1 MLKVGLTGGYATGK
15 SLVGKELER
24 LGCHLIYADELGHA
38 VLDPGGEAY
47 TVTVETFGPDI
58 LNPDTTIDRK
68 KLGAIVFASPELL
81 GKLSSFVHP
90 AVVELEEQMLKEFQ
104 RQDPHGIAVV
114 EAAILI
120 ETGRY
125 AVFDRVILT
134 SCDEETQIARAM
146 KRDHAT
152 REQVLARVAK
162 QLPLHEKKRH
172 ADYVVDTS
180 GPKEDTARQVQCIYR
195 ELKELAEARQL

>member
-15 SLVGKELER
+15 SLVAKELER
-24 LGCHLIYADELGHA
+24 LSCHLIYADELGHQ
-38 VLDPGGEAY
+38 VLQPGGEAY
-47 TVTVETFGPDI
+47 AATVEIFGREI
-58 LNPDTTIDRK
+58 LNADGTIDRK
-68 KLGAIVFASPELL
+68 KLGEIVFASPELL
-81 GKLSSFVHP
+81 EKLSSLVHP
-90 AVVELEEQMLKEFQ
+90 AVIRLEERLLEEFQ

-134 SCDEETQIARAM
+134 TCDEETQIARGM

-152 REQVLARVAK
+152 REQVLARLGK
-162 QLPLHEKKRH
+162 QLPLPEKQRH
-172 ADYVVDTS
+172 AHYVVDTS
-180 GPKEDTARQVQCIYR
+180 GPKEETARQVQRVYR
-195 ELKELAEARQL
+195 ELKEIAEARQT

>member
-15 SLVGKELER
+15 SLVAKELER
-24 LGCHLIYADELGHA
+24 LGCHLIYADELGHQ
-38 VLDPGGEAY
+38 VLQPDGEAY
-47 TVTVETFGPDI
+47 SGAVETFGREI
-58 LNPDTTIDRK
+58 LNADGRIDRK
-68 KLGAIVFASPELL
+68 RLGEIVFASPELL
-81 GKLSSFVHP
+81 QKLSALVHP
-90 AVVELEEQMLKEFQ
+90 AVIRLEERLLEEFQ

-146 KRDHAT
+146 KRDRAT
-152 REQVLARVAK
+152 REQVLARLGK
-162 QLPLHEKKRH
+162 QLSLDEKQRH
-172 ADYVVDTS
+172 AHYVVHTG
-180 GPKEDTARQVQCIYR
+180 GPKEETARQVERVYR
-195 ELKELAEARQL
+195 ELKEFAEGHQT

>member
-15 SLVGKELER
+15 SLVAKELER
-24 LGCHLIYADELGHA
+24 LGCHIICADELGHQ
-38 VLDPGGEAY
+38 VLGPDGEAY
-47 TVTVETFGPDI
+47 AATVETFGREI
-58 LNPDTTIDRK
+58 LNADGTIDRK
-68 KLGAIVFASPELL
+68 RLGEIVFASPELL
-81 GKLSSFVHP
+81 EKLSALVHP
-90 AVVELEEQMLKEFQ
+90 AVIGLEERLLEEFQ

-134 SCDEETQIARAM
+134 SCDEETQIARGM

-152 REQVLARVAK
+152 REQVLARLGK
-162 QLPLHEKKRH
+162 QLPLHEKRRH
-172 ADYVVDTS
+172 AHYVVDTN
-180 GPKEDTARQVQCIYR
+180 GPKEEAARQVQRVYR
-195 ELKELAEARQL
+195 ELKEIAEARQT

>member
-15 SLVGKELER
+15 SLVAKELER
-24 LGCHLIYADELGHA
+24 LGCHLIYADELGHQ
-38 VLDPGGEAY
+38 VLQPDGEAY
-47 TVTVETFGPDI
+47 AATLETFGREI
-58 LNPDTTIDRK
+58 LKADGTIDRRR
-68 KLGAIVFASPELL
+68 LGEIVFASPELL
-81 GKLSSFVHP
+81 ERLSSLVHP
-90 AVVELEEQMLKEFQ
+90 AVIRLEERLLEEFQ

-134 SCDEETQIARAM
+134 TCDEETQIARGM

-152 REQVLARVAK
+152 REQALARLGK
-162 QLPLHEKKRH
+162 QLPLSEKQRH
-172 ADYVVDTS
+172 AHYVVDTS
-180 GPKEDTARQVQCIYR
+180 GPKEETARQVQRVYR
-195 ELKELAEARQL
+195 ELKQIAEARQT

>member
-15 SLVGKELER
+15 SLVAKELER
-24 LGCHLIYADELGHA
+24 LSCHLIYADELGHQ
-38 VLDPGGEAY
+38 VLQPGGEVYAA
-47 TVTVETFGPDI
+47 TIETLGREIVNADG
-58 LNPDTTIDRK
+58 TIDRRR
-68 KLGAIVFASPELL
+68 LGEIVFDSPELL
-81 GKLSSFVHP
+81 EKLSALVHP
-90 AVVELEEQMLKEFQ
+90 AVIRLEERLLEELQ

-134 SCDEETQIARAM
+134 SCDEETQIARGM

-152 REQVLARVAK
+152 REQVLARLGK
-162 QLPLHEKKRH
+162 QLPLSEKQRH
-172 ADYVVDTS
+172 AHYVVDTS
-180 GPKEDTARQVQCIYR
+180 GPKEETARQVQRVYR
-195 ELKELAEARQL
+195 ELKEIAEARQT

>member
-1 MLKVGLTGGYATGK
+1 MVAR
-15 SLVGKELER
+15 ELER

-38 VLDPGGEAY
+38 VLETGGEAY
-47 TVTVETFGPDI
+47 AATVETFGREI
-58 LNPDTTIDRK
+58 LNADGTIDRK
-68 KLGAIVFASPELL
+68 KLGEIVFASTELVA
-81 GKLSSFVHP
+81 KLSSFVHP
-90 AVVELEEQMLKEFQ
+90 AVIRLEERMLKEFQ
-104 RQDPHGIAVV
+104 RQDPRGIAIV

-125 AVFDRVILT
+125 AAFDRVILT

-162 QLPLHEKKRH
+162 QLPFDEKKRH
-172 ADYVVDTS
+172 AHYVVDTS
-180 GPKEDTARQVQCIYR
+180 GPKEETARQVQRVYE
-195 ELKELAEARQL
+195 ELKELAEACRI